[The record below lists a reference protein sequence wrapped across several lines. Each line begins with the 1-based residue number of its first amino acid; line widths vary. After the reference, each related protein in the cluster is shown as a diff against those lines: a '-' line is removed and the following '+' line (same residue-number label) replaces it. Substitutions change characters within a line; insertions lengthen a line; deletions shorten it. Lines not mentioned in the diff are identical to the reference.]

1 MITVMCWSVHE
12 LRALFDVPLEVL
24 LVELETI
31 ELRELENGLFGVRVS
46 MLDSILMTK
55 NIQYS
60 VSEINKTLL

>member
-1 MITVMCWSVHE
+1 MCWSVHE

-31 ELRELENGLFGVRVS
+31 ELGELEDTLFGVRVS